1 MDVFHCDHSRALL
14 EIETATL
21 DSPVELPLMLTGF
34 GKPVE
39 VTNDPDYRNYS
50 LAMKEPRKGFLSK
63 VID

>member
-1 MDVFHCDHSRALL
+1 M
-14 EIETATL
+14 